1 MSKPTFDIAI
11 VTSCHNYGKYLGDW
25 ARSIVALTIWPR
37 CVVMVD
43 NGSTDGTHQQMLD
56 VAQLLRG
63 AGVEDVRTKR
73 TPLTDFGTAR
83 NEAVRMGEGPEWVM
97 HMDVDDMFMPHCL
110 EDVKRF
116 APEADVI
123 PLGYERCGDL
133 KSGPR
138 NRTRTY
144 RNSRGIVTL
153 KSVAPASGVSPFRRS
168 LWEQTPYRTD
178 MIGGWDTALWI
189 GFAHLNARFI
199 AVRRPCFF
207 YRQHADSIFN
217 QRRNHRRRGR
227 MVGAKLNNLRRKRHG
242 VSILVPRRGDGGGP
256 RDKSWAWVR
265 AHYQVAHPDWEIV
278 EAECDK
284 DGPWRKGVAVTRALD
299 QSHGDIIIIADS
311 DCILPRAAL
320 EEAVLLVEMGEAP
333 WAIPHLMVRR
343 LNKVA
348 TAAVLEL
355 PATEA
360 EPPFQGGLDR
370 HPYIGFPGGGFI
382 VVDAS
387 AWSATGGMPTAFAGW
402 GAEDEATAEIL
413 DTLIGPHIRLEHD
426 LWHLWHPHARK
437 SNQQHH
443 RSNRSLLRLVRSLAG
458 DADAMFTMLEQIA
471 AGVSLSTVFSSNFDG
486 DNAVQMVALMAF
498 KRGTQVIKQHEYF
511 LATQEEAKRHDAR
524 PRRIAVRAGGAIAD
538 ALGGRERTLEIRS
551 TQHIRNLKALA
562 DAAAR
567 KAMLNG
573 SRVEAIS
580 GVTITK

>member
-1 MSKPTFDIAI
+1 
-11 VTSCHNYGKYLGDW
+11 
-25 ARSIVALTIWPR
+25 
-37 CVVMVD
+37 
-43 NGSTDGTHQQMLD
+43 
-56 VAQLLRG
+56 
-63 AGVEDVRTKR
+63 
-73 TPLTDFGTAR
+73 
-83 NEAVRMGEGPEWVM
+83 
-97 HMDVDDMFMPHCL
+97 
-110 EDVKRF
+110 
-116 APEADVI
+116 
-123 PLGYERCGDL
+123 
-133 KSGPR
+133 
-138 NRTRTY
+138 
-144 RNSRGIVTL
+144 
-153 KSVAPASGVSPFRRS
+153 
-168 LWEQTPYRTD
+168 
-178 MIGGWDTALWI
+178 
-189 GFAHLNARFI
+189 
-199 AVRRPCFF
+199 
-207 YRQHADSIFN
+207 
-217 QRRNHRRRGR
+217 

-443 RSNRSLLRLVRSLAG
+443 RSNRSLLRLVRSLVG

>member
-11 VTSCHNYGKYLGDW
+11 VTSCHNYGAYLAEW
-25 ARSIVALTIWPR
+25 ASSIVDLTIWPR
-37 CVVMVD
+37 CVVLVD

-56 VAQLLRG
+56 AAQTLRD
-63 AGVEDVRTKR
+63 AGLEDVRTKR
-73 TPLTDFGTAR
+73 TPMTDFGTAR
-83 NEAVRMGEGPEWVM
+83 NEAVLMGEGPEWVM
-97 HMDVDDMFMPHCL
+97 HMDADDTFMPHCL
-110 EDVKRF
+110 EDVQRF
-116 APEADVI
+116 APEADVV
-123 PLGYERCGDL
+123 PLGYERSGDL

-144 RNSRGIVTL
+144 RNTRGLSTL
-153 KSVAPASGVSPFRRS
+153 KSAAPASGVSPFRRS
-168 LWEQTPYRTD
+168 LWEQSPYRTD

-189 GFAHLNARFI
+189 GFAHLNARFV
-199 AVRRPCFF
+199 AVRRPCFL

-227 MVGAKLNNLRRKRHG
+227 ICGAKLNNLRRKRHG

-265 AHYQVAHPDWEIV
+265 AHHQAAYPDWEIV

-284 DGPWRKGVAVTRALD
+284 DGPWRKGVAVARALE
-299 QSHGDIIIIADS
+299 QSHGNTIIIADS
-311 DCILPRAAL
+311 DCILPKAAL

-343 LNKVA
+343 LKKDA
-348 TAAVLEL
+348 SEAVLEL
-355 PATEA
+355 PAATA
-360 EPPFQGGLDR
+360 EPPYEGGLDR
-370 HPYIGFPGGGFI
+370 SPYMGFPGGGFI

-437 SNQQHH
+437 ANQQHH

-471 AGVSLSTVFSSNFDG
+471 TGVPLNSVFSSGSNG
-486 DNAVQMVALMAF
+486 EHAVQMIALMAF
-498 KRGTQVIKQHEYF
+498 KRGTQVIKQHERF

-524 PRRIAVRAGGAIAD
+524 PRRIAIRAGGAVA
-538 ALGGRERTLEIRS
+538 ANLGGKERTLEIRS
-551 TQHIRNLKALA
+551 EQHARNQKALA

-567 KAMLNG
+567 MATLNG
-573 SRVEAIS
+573 SRAEAKS
-580 GVTITK
+580 GVTIRK